1 MIKVSD
7 KLSLHDNE
15 LHFDFIRASGPG
27 GQNVNKVATAVQL
40 RFNIAA
46 SASLSEDIK
55 VRLKKIAG
63 KKITDNGVLIIEARR
78 FRSQQKNR
86 HDAID
91 RLIKLITKAE
101 NVPQKRIKTK
111 PPKSAKEKRLQDKQ
125 HRSKI
130 KQGRT
135 ADPSSF
141 E

>member
-7 KLSLHDNE
+7 KLSLYDNE
-15 LHFDFIRASGPG
+15 LHFDFIRSTGPG

-40 RFNIAA
+40 RFNMAA

-86 HDAID
+86 QDAID
-91 RLIKLITKAE
+91 RLIKLLTKAE
-101 NVPQKRIKTK
+101 IVPKKRIKTN
-111 PPKSAKEKRLQDKQ
+111 PSKSAKEKRLQDKQ
-125 HRSKI
+125 HRSRI
-130 KQGRT
+130 KQSRA

>member
-15 LHFDFIRASGPG
+15 LHFDFIRSTGPG

-46 SASLSEDIK
+46 SASLSEDVK

-63 KKITDNGVLIIEARR
+63 RKITDNGVLIIEARR

-86 HDAID
+86 QDAID
-91 RLIKLITKAE
+91 RLTKLIAKAE
-101 NVPQKRIKTK
+101 IVPKKRIKTK
-111 PPKSAKEKRLQDKQ
+111 PSKSAKEKRLQDKQ

>member
-91 RLIKLITKAE
+91 RLIKLITKAAS
-101 NVPQKRIKTK
+101 VPQKRIKTK